1 MSPAAAHHVRSVITN
16 EMLLPGSAAR
26 PPLGTN
32 LESLQRYLIRHATGE
47 ASFCGTQRAD
57 AALHRALRQLAAQCS
72 LAQTTYL
79 ARPSGDPSQE
89 LFITASELRPSPQAN
104 PQPQSTPSRA
114 QAKYKGARPKSLP
127 FTHINL
133 APRVYTSQEVAKI
146 VCTDEST
153 IRRKASFAW
162 RAGDGRPQP
171 LPAEPRWYVT
181 GQGNV
186 NGGRRCGWRFQQVQ
200 QADPAACN

>member
-1 MSPAAAHHVRSVITN
+1 MSLAAAHHALSVLAN
-16 EMLLPGSAAR
+16 QMSHPGSTGR

-32 LESLQRYLIRHATGE
+32 LESLQRYLIRHASGE
-47 ASFCGTQRAD
+47 AIFCGTQRAD

-72 LAQTTYL
+72 LAQATYP

-104 PQPQSTPSRA
+104 PQAKSTPSRA

-127 FTHINL
+127 FTHVNL
-133 APRVYTSQEVAKI
+133 APRLYTSKEVAKI

-162 RAGDGRPQP
+162 DAADGRPQP
-171 LPAEPRWYVT
+171 LPGEPRWFVT
-181 GQGNV
+181 GQGNE
-186 NGGRRCGWRFQQVQ
+186 NGGRKCGWRFQQVQ
-200 QADPAACN
+200 QADPAAC

>member
-1 MSPAAAHHVRSVITN
+1 MRPAAAHHALSVIAN
-16 EMLLPGSAAR
+16 ELLHPGSRAR
-26 PPLGTN
+26 TPLDIN
-32 LESLQRYLIRHATGE
+32 LEGLQRDLMRHATGE
-47 ASFCGTQRAD
+47 ASFCGRQRANTP
-57 AALHRALRQLAAQCS
+57 LQGELRHLAAQCS
-72 LAQTTYL
+72 LNQATYP
-79 ARPSGDPSQE
+79 ARPSGGPSQE
-89 LFITASELRPSPQAN
+89 PFITARELRPSLQAN
-104 PQPQSTPSRA
+104 PQPKSTPSRA

-146 VCTDEST
+146 VSSDEST

-162 RAGDGRPQP
+162 DAADGRPQP
-171 LPAEPRWYVT
+171 LPGEPRWYVT

-200 QADPAACN
+200 QADPAAGN